1 MTCQEK
7 VKYLWEEGEFKRAYD
22 LSQKP
27 EIKNLIDWAEKSG
40 GIGNVPLSTVYNLIM
55 EDSYLYNQMQELS
68 LQDTKSKKKGKKK
81 I

>member
-7 VKYLWEEGEFKRAYD
+7 LQYLWEEGEFKKAYG

-27 EIKNLIDWAEKSG
+27 EIKDLIDWAEKSG
-40 GIGNVPLSTVYNLIM
+40 GIGNLPLSTVYNLIM
-55 EDSYLYNQMQELS
+55 EDSYLFNQMQELS
-68 LQDTKSKKKGKKK
+68 LRETKTKKGKKK

>member
-7 VKYLWEEGEFKRAYD
+7 VKYLWEDGAFKKAYD

-40 GIGNVPLSTVYNLIM
+40 GIGNLPLSTVYNLIIG
-55 EDSYLYNQMQELS
+55 DSYLYNQMQELS
-68 LQDTKSKKKGKKK
+68 LQDTKTKKGKKK

>member
-7 VKYLWEEGEFKRAYD
+7 LQYLWEEGEFKKAYD

-27 EIKNLIDWAEKSG
+27 EIKDLIDWAEKSG
-40 GIGNVPLSTVYNLIM
+40 GIGNLPLSTVYNLIM
-55 EDSYLYNQMQELS
+55 EDNYLFNQMQELS
-68 LQDTKSKKKGKKK
+68 LRESKTKKGKKK